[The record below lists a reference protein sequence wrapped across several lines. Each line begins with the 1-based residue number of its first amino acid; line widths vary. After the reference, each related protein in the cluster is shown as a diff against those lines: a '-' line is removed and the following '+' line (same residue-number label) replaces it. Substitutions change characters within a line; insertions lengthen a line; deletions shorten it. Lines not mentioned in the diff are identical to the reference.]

1 MNAARPRG
9 ERVAARVPGTPV
21 PAGPGLLARTG
32 RKLIRDRGG
41 AFGLGVTIMLLLV
54 ALAAPLIA
62 PYDPFEIGADIP
74 LAAPSAAHPF
84 GTDELGRDVLS
95 RIIFGAQIS
104 LSVALLSGL
113 ASLVA
118 GVPLG
123 VIAAFRRGA
132 VDAAI
137 GSLFDTIFAF
147 PAVLLGIALV
157 ALLGS
162 GIPNVVLAVAAIN
175 VPTVGRLTRVAVQ
188 TQLAQDYVEAAR
200 AIGANGPEIA
210 VRHVLPNIAPPLLV
224 QTTVTMAG
232 AVLLEAAFS
241 FLGLGSR
248 PPTPSWGA
256 MLDGGR
262 AFLAAAPWLGIFPG
276 LAISLMVLGLN
287 SLGDALQAALDPRR
301 P

>member
-1 MNAARPRG
+1 VNAARPRG